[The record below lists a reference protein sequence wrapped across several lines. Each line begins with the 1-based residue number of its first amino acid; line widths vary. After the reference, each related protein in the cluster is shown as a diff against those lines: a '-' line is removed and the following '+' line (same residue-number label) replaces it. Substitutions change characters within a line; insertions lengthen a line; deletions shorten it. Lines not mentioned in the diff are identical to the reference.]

1 MYVEELRK
9 EIQDNINFAIEHK
22 LLSEDGLKDY
32 ANNNVHSVLQ
42 YCLMKIEND
51 LFPIPEYKVKLK
63 KPIDKFEID
72 DKFRNAYN
80 KKKARYQRTIKVD
93 VAYLKDSEIVGF
105 GEVFSPDEIHGV
117 LELKELSRPQ
127 VITPEYKPWV
137 TPKHKIEHLIV
148 NTKPKF
154 FIVVNVMNKRPPW
167 KDAKSRPL
175 DEWEKLWI
183 EFVKKV
189 HEQQGIECLHVIIK
203 GIEKEKINYYTY
215 VIS

>member
-1 MYVEELRK
+1 MYVEALYK
-9 EIQDNINFAIEHK
+9 DIQNNINFAIEHK
-22 LLSEDGLKDY
+22 LLSEDGLEDY
-32 ANNNVHSVLQ
+32 ANYNVHSVLQ
-42 YCLMKIEND
+42 YCLVKIEND
-51 LFPIPEYKVKLK
+51 LFPIPAYKIKLK

-72 DKFRNAYN
+72 DKFRNTRN

-127 VITPEYKPWV
+127 VVTPEYKPWI

-154 FIVVNVMNKRPPW
+154 FIVVNVMNKLPPW
-167 KDAKSRPL
+167 GDAKNRRL
-175 DEWEKLWI
+175 EEWEKLWI
-183 EFVKKV
+183 EFGKKV
-189 HEQQGIECLHVIIK
+189 HEHQRIECLHVIIK
-203 GIEKEKINYYTY
+203 SIKKVDYYPY